1 MAETSSAKKKALEII
16 EALPAR
22 SSWDDILEQLYVRKK
37 IEAGL
42 ADADS
47 GRVVSHEEVRRRFAR
62 TR

>member
-1 MAETSSAKKKALEII
+1 MAEAASAKKKAIEVI

-37 IEAGL
+37 IEAGI
-42 ADADS
+42 ADADR
-47 GRVVSHEEVRRRFAR
+47 GRVVSHDEVRKRFSR